1 LRVLAVT
8 ADAFGRDRLRVD
20 LLHDGALDASAAGDG
35 AAAQALAAMAPVEVA
50 EGSGAVITVPLSV
63 KGRPA
68 GALSVRRPQRGF
80 ADRDRALLASF
91 AAQLSIALE
100 NARLY
105 RQLDTLFRSYMSP
118 EVATSLLAD
127 PDQARLGGA
136 VVEVTVLMADLR
148 GFTPFSERSTPDQV
162 VEMLNTHFAT
172 FVPIVLDEG
181 GTITSF
187 IGDALMA
194 IFNAPAR
201 QPDHA
206 LRAARAALPAQ
217 QATTAVAT
225 EHDWPRFR
233 VGINSGPAVVGNIGA
248 ELLRNFTAIGDTVN
262 TAARLEGQAGVGEVV
277 VSGSMLAHL
286 GDLAVVEALG
296 GLALKG
302 KAAPADAYRLEALR
316 Q

>member
-1 LRVLAVT
+1 
-8 ADAFGRDRLRVD
+8 
-20 LLHDGALDASAAGDG
+20 
-35 AAAQALAAMAPVEVA
+35 
-50 EGSGAVITVPLSV
+50 
-63 KGRPA
+63 
-68 GALSVRRPQRGF
+68 
-80 ADRDRALLASF
+80 
-91 AAQLSIALE
+91 
-100 NARLY
+100 
-105 RQLDTLFRSYMSP
+105 
-118 EVATSLLAD
+118 
-127 PDQARLGGA
+127 
-136 VVEVTVLMADLR
+136 
-148 GFTPFSERSTPDQV
+148 
-162 VEMLNTHFAT
+162 MLNTHSAT

-201 QPDHA
+201 QTDHA
-206 LRAARAALPAQ
+206 LRAARAALRAQ

-233 VGINSGPAVVGNIGA
+233 VGINSGPAVAGNIGA